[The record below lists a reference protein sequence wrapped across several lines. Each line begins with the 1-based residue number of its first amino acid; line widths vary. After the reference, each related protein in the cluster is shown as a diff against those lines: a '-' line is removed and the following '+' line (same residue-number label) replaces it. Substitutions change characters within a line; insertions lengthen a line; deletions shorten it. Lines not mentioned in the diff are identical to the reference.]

1 MKIPFMTNL
10 ILIVLLLSGCELIL
24 LLSNPQTKELPAV
37 KIETPPKIDGNL
49 NDAAWKNAPQA
60 KDFTDRNAN
69 HEPAKDQTVVMLVY
83 SDKAIYLAWY
93 LYAEH
98 PDELFAN
105 VNQHQVRPAVDD
117 WISFTIDPHHTHQ
130 FMDRVF
136 FMSNPLGVKYVS
148 HPPPGVFIDEV
159 ADMWNVA
166 AKIVDDGWI
175 VEMEIPWDM
184 LNYPDSDDPIDIGI
198 NFDRGHPRTGE
209 NSWWSEVPFI
219 EDNRKDGH
227 WVGVVPPKNR

>member
-1 MKIPFMTNL
+1 
-10 ILIVLLLSGCELIL
+10 
-24 LLSNPQTKELPAV
+24 
-37 KIETPPKIDGNL
+37 
-49 NDAAWKNAPQA
+49 
-60 KDFTDRNAN
+60 
-69 HEPAKDQTVVMLVY
+69 
-83 SDKAIYLAWY
+83 
-93 LYAEH
+93 
-98 PDELFAN
+98 
-105 VNQHQVRPAVDD
+105 
-117 WISFTIDPHHTHQ
+117 
-130 FMDRVF
+130 
-136 FMSNPLGVKYVS
+136 MSNPLGVKYVS

-159 ADMWNVA
+159 PDMWNVA

-227 WVGVVPPKNR
+227 WVGVVPPKK